1 MKKITQIAQI
11 FMLIFLSIQSFASV
25 QSEKSLESVIQTT
38 CPFIGGDA
46 VYKAR
51 TLNTLFNPLAEY
63 NDRVQCIPQTQ
74 NRGIAGNEN
83 NTTNLDSLEPEK
95 VQRVVNQLKTG
106 IVEIP
111 IVVKFNH
118 KDYDLLAGNTRLA
131 TIVKGGGNPKLWV
144 VDMSNDTHLSP
155 KELDISHE
163 MDQKHKYDA
172 WNFSDA
178 EYYTGMQGKR

>member
-1 MKKITQIAQI
+1 MK
-11 FMLIFLSIQSFASV
+11 L
-25 QSEKSLESVIQTT
+25 KSLVPKVLLEAIQIKYKQPNFDYEWDEATRY
-38 CPFIGGDA
+38 PEFMEMGYDNWMA
-46 VYKAR
+46 VAKEGYVTDYNSIKGMLGNVD
-51 TLNTLFNPLAEY
+51 LNLS
-63 NDRVQCIPQTQ
+63 
-74 NRGIAGNEN
+74 
-83 NTTNLDSLEPEK
+83 NLEQEK
-95 VQRVVNQLKTG
+95 VQRVMTQLQTG
-106 IVEIP
+106 SVETP

-144 VDMSNDTHLSP
+144 VDISNDTQLSP

-163 MDQKHKYDA
+163 MDQTKKYNA

>member
-1 MKKITQIAQI
+1 MKLKTLIPKLVLETIQIQYKQPNFDYEWDEATRYPE
-11 FMLIFLSIQSFASV
+11 FMKMGYDNWLEVAKEGYVTDYNSIK
-25 QSEKSLESVIQTT
+25 EML
-38 CPFIGGDA
+38 
-46 VYKAR
+46 
-51 TLNTLFNPLAEY
+51 
-63 NDRVQCIPQTQ
+63 
-74 NRGIAGNEN
+74 GNVDL
-83 NTTNLDSLEPEK
+83 NLDNLEPEK
-95 VQRVVNQLKTG
+95 VQRVMTQLKTG
-106 IVEIP
+106 SVEIP

-144 VDMSNDTHLSP
+144 VDISNDTQLSP

>member
-1 MKKITQIAQI
+1 MKLKQLVPQ
-11 FMLIFLSIQSFASV
+11 LILESIQLKYTKPNFDYEWDEATRYPEFQELGYDNWMETAKEGYV
-25 QSEKSLESVIQTT
+25 T
-38 CPFIGGDA
+38 D
-46 VYKAR
+46 
-51 TLNTLFNPLAEY
+51 Y
-63 NDRVQCIPQTQ
+63 NSIK
-74 NRGIAGNEN
+74 GMLGNVDL
-83 NTTNLDSLEPEK
+83 NLDSLEPEK

-118 KDYDLLAGNTRLA
+118 RDYDLLAGNTRLA
-131 TIVKGGGNPKLWV
+131 SIVKGGGNPKLWV

>member
-1 MKKITQIAQI
+1 MKLKTLIPKLVLETIQIQYKQPNFDYEWDEAI
-11 FMLIFLSIQSFASV
+11 RYPEFMEMGYDNWLEVAKEGYVTDYNSIK
-25 QSEKSLESVIQTT
+25 EML
-38 CPFIGGDA
+38 
-46 VYKAR
+46 
-51 TLNTLFNPLAEY
+51 
-63 NDRVQCIPQTQ
+63 
-74 NRGIAGNEN
+74 GNVDL
-83 NTTNLDSLEPEK
+83 NLDNLEPEK
-95 VQRVVNQLKTG
+95 VQRVMTQLKTG
-106 IVEIP
+106 SVEIP

-144 VDMSNDTHLSP
+144 VDISNDTQLSP